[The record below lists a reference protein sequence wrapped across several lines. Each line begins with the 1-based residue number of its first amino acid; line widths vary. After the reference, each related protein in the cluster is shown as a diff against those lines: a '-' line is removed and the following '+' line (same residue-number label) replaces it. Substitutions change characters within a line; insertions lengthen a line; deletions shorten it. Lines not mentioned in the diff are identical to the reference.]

1 MLRAAILFGG
11 LMLMAMLAAG
21 CNDSPWTDK
30 SQMTQ
35 YERYA
40 VLRGDEPHINPDR
53 DEPDLRQ
60 RLQPLDQP

>member
-1 MLRAAILFGG
+1 
-11 LMLMAMLAAG
+11 
-21 CNDSPWTDK
+21 
-30 SQMTQ
+30 MTQ